1 MSTEDPAPLWAQM
14 EILYVM
20 YDLRGGSGG
29 EKKNTVCFVALVV
42 LLPADGCSG
51 EPGQRQAGGSYQ
63 PAGIVLSCAV

>member
-1 MSTEDPAPLWAQM
+1 M
-14 EILYVM
+14 IC
-20 YDLRGGSGG
+20 GGAAG
-29 EKKNTVCFVALVV
+29 EKKIVCFVALVV